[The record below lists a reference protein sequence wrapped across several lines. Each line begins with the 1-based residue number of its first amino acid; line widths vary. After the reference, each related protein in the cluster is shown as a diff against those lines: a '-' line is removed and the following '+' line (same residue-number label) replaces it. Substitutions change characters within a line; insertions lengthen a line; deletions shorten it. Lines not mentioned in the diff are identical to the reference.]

1 MSRSRS
7 WMAAMSA
14 RSRTTRRWCSSAT
27 ACCAPGANGAAPV
40 LLLDDLLS
48 ELDAE
53 RRTHLLAA
61 LARPD
66 QQTLVTATG
75 MEDFDAPFLERARKI
90 RVEAG
95 RLYPS

>member
-1 MSRSRS
+1 MR
-7 WMAAMSA
+7 A
-14 RSRTTRRWCSSAT
+14 RA
-27 ACCAPGANGAAPV
+27 GDAPV

-53 RRTHLLAA
+53 RRGHLLAT

-75 MEDFDAPFLERARKI
+75 MEDFDAAFLARAKKI
-90 RVEAG
+90 RVEG
-95 RLYPS
+95 GKLYPS

>member
-1 MSRSRS
+1 MGGVSIGTYGSRGQQR
-7 WMAAMSA
+7 
-14 RSRTTRRWCSSAT
+14 SAT
-27 ACCAPGANGAAPV
+27 LALKLGEAELMRARAGDAPV

-53 RRTHLLAA
+53 RRTHLLAT
-61 LARPD
+61 LARPE

-90 RVEAG
+90 RVEGAK
-95 RLYPS
+95 LYPS